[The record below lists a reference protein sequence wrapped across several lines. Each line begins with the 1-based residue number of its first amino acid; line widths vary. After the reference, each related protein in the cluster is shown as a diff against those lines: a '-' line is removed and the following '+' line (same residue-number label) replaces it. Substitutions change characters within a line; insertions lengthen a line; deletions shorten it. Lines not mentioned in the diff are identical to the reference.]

1 MKKNGKQ
8 KTKKNLNNFEITVLN
23 DSCWNDS
30 VKTTAFHNL
39 FIMINKQ
46 FCLKLFCLKF
56 FLKKNQFDVKTNLV
70 KKKSVKQRTHNLAC
84 HSLNEKCT
92 EGNN

>member
-39 FIMINKQ
+39 FIMINKR

-70 KKKSVKQRTHNLAC
+70 KKKSVKPGG
-84 HSLNEKCT
+84 
-92 EGNN
+92 EGNSAKGPLSKVIEVE